1 MLIGLQ
7 AIDLAPRNIAGTAA
21 GFTGLMGYVVGATL
35 ASTGIGFI
43 IKHWGWN
50 VTFIFLLVCAF
61 IAIALI
67 AGVGKDEKL
76 LMEHHSTVNATPADA
91 TDKTETTEATTNSTT
106 TQSNGEGAK

>member
-1 MLIGLQ
+1 
-7 AIDLAPRNIAGTAA
+7 TAA

-76 LMEHHSTVNATPADA
+76 LMEHHSNA
-91 TDKTETTEATTNSTT
+91 NSTT
-106 TQSNGEGAK
+106 AQSNDEGAK

>member
-50 VTFIFLLVCAF
+50 ATFIFLLICA
-61 IAIALI
+61 IAAIALI
-67 AGVGKDEKL
+67 AGVGKHEKL
-76 LMEHHSTVNATPADA
+76 LMRQHNKANTHPTSQG
-91 TDKTETTEATTNSTT
+91 TES
-106 TQSNGEGAK
+106 